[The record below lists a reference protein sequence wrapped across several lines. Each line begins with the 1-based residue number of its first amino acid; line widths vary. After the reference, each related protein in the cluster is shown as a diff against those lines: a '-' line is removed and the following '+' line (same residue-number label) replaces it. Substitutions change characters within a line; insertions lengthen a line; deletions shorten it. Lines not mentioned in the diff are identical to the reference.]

1 MRHHSSVA
9 GLQPVPPFYHPSVSS
24 PFGLSHAIAFR
35 FAVTSAS
42 VAVTRE
48 SSEEARDAVPPEIVP
63 GPASTE
69 DTYTVSE
76 ADADGRPN
84 GRVDIKTRA
93 HASTDSAFMFCIILP
108 PEARG
113 RISTLRSSL
122 RPVSANTIRHRARSM
137 AFGVLRPLRLLGEG
151 QSFGRGMGVDF
162 TSLSPGGGTS
172 WRKDSPPRRHR
183 RSRQSTSH

>member
-9 GLQPVPPFYHPSVSS
+9 GLQPVPPFSHSTETSPS
-24 PFGLSHAIAFR
+24 GLSHPSAFR

-76 ADADGRPN
+76 AADAEGKASGRA
-84 GRVDIKTRA
+84 DIKTRA
-93 HASTDSAFMFCIILP
+93 HATTDSAFMFGILP

-113 RISTLRSSL
+113 RTSTLRSSL
-122 RPVSANTIRHRARSM
+122 RPVSANIIRHRARPR
-137 AFGVLRPLRLLGEG
+137 AFGVLRPFRL
-151 QSFGRGMGVDF
+151 
-162 TSLSPGGGTS
+162 PGGGGG
-172 WRKDSPPRRHR
+172 RGAAPPPPPPRTTRPR
-183 RSRQSTSH
+183 GRCGPRPPGPARPRPGT